1 MVTAGR
7 YPRQLILYFILG
19 HLRRLA
25 RLQADQP
32 PVFAAALDH
41 AIIVGPDRGPKTV
54 PAVHVR
60 ANLVLV
66 VPQVLGNPCWLSAEP
81 GEARRSSTN
90 PRHITWASLAYPEPP
105 STPALSVTR
114 FRSLESGRE
123 KASGSSTAMG
133 IESRN
138 KPINVRPTYDQ
149 GPNVFFWTG
158 GGCAAM
164 SGACADGHDNP
175 KLVRR

>member
-60 ANLVLV
+60 ADLVLV
-66 VPQVLGNPCWLSAEP
+66 VPQVLGSILAGYQEGMISLLSKLAEI
-81 GEARRSSTN
+81 RSST
-90 PRHITWASLAYPEPP
+90 P
-105 STPALSVTR
+105 
-114 FRSLESGRE
+114 
-123 KASGSSTAMG
+123 
-133 IESRN
+133 
-138 KPINVRPTYDQ
+138 
-149 GPNVFFWTG
+149 
-158 GGCAAM
+158 
-164 SGACADGHDNP
+164 
-175 KLVRR
+175 